1 MNEFEAVAAFAV
13 AAVVTLVTTP
23 LTGRLAVRVGA
34 IDMPRERDLHE
45 APVPRLG
52 GLAILAGVLVV
63 GASCSCRSTAETRGI
78 LGGALLVTIVGAFD
92 DLYEHAARGQA
103 RRADR
108 GGCDPGGRRVC
119 ASRRSRCRSS
129 GRWTWARRAAAS

>member
-34 IDMPRERDLHE
+34 IDMPRDRDLHE
-45 APVPRLG
+45 SPVPRLG
-52 GLAILAGVLVV
+52 GLAILAGVLVSAV
-63 GASCSCRSTAETRGI
+63 IFLPIDGQTRGI

-92 DLYEHAARGQA
+92 DLYDMPPRGQA
-103 RRADR
+103 HRADR
-108 GGCDPGGRRVC
+108 GRRDPGGRRRARGVVH
-119 ASRRSRCRSS
+119 AAVRRVGGP
-129 GRWTWARRAAAS
+129 GRRRAGGS